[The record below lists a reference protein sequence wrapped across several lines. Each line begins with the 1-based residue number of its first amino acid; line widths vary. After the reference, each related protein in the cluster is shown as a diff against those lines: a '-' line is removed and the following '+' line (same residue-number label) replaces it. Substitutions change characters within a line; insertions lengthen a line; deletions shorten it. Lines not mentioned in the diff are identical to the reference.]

1 MQYKKDTQRIF
12 KISIKGLIHPE
23 AVTTL
28 ETSLLLKC
36 IKHSPFFWCLYPDC
50 PLAAIPATFSPR
62 SSGSTSSPLTH
73 RWDTGL
79 HVCAQVYTLII
90 TLRFGQ

>member
-1 MQYKKDTQRIF
+1 MQYKKDTRRIF

-36 IKHSPFFWCLYPDC
+36 IKCSPFSGALYPDC
-50 PLAAIPATFSPR
+50 PLAATPS
-62 SSGSTSSPLTH
+62 
-73 RWDTGL
+73 
-79 HVCAQVYTLII
+79 HV
-90 TLRFGQ
+90 